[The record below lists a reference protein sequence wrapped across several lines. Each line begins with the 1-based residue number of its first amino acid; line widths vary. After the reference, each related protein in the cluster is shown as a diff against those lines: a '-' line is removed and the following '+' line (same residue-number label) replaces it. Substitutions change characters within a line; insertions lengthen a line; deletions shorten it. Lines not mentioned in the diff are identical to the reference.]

1 MISLAGAEVHIWRAS
16 LSADESALGESWE
29 ILSEDEKARA
39 ERFYFER
46 DKHRFVLARAG
57 LRTLLGQYANRPA
70 GAIPLQYGPSGKPCL
85 PSSFG
90 LEFNLSHSLDAAL
103 FAVARHPVGVDLEA
117 IRPVEYALSVA
128 EGFFAP
134 SEIAAL
140 RLAPADQLSAAF
152 LRCWTRKEAYV
163 KACGD
168 GLSRPLE
175 SFAVGLDGDPELG
188 NWRLYNIDAGPGF
201 LAALAVDCS
210 NATLIDAPGGVG
222 ILTSGPL
229 SIIFRNKGLD
239 QI

>member
-1 MISLAGAEVHIWRAS
+1 MISLAGAEVHLWRAS
-16 LSADESALGESWE
+16 LSADGSALSKSWE

-46 DKHRFVLARAG
+46 DKHHFVLARGG
-57 LRTLLGQYANRPA
+57 LRTLLSQYADRPA
-70 GAIPLQYGPSGKPCL
+70 GAIPLEYGPSGKPCL

-90 LEFNLSHSLDAAL
+90 LEFNLSHSQDAAL

-117 IRPVEYALSVA
+117 IRPVQNALSVA

-140 RLAPADQLSAAF
+140 RLVNADQLSESF
-152 LRCWTRKEAYV
+152 LRCWTRKEAFV

-175 SFAVGLDGDPELG
+175 SFAVGLDGDPCLG

-201 LAALAVDCS
+201 LAALAVDCP
-210 NATLIDAPGGVG
+210 AARLMECGV
-222 ILTSGPL
+222 IRFLE
-229 SIIFRNKGLD
+229 R
-239 QI
+239 